1 MEKIQVLYTA
11 TSPSGV
17 SLIKKVFLPLSLLP
31 KLMILLE
38 LELTLEDK
46 MLEGEALGLEVYALL
61 SNHIA
66 GLRET

>member
-1 MEKIQVLYTA
+1 LDQLPLYY
-11 TSPSGV
+11 SP
-17 SLIKKVFLPLSLLP
+17 LTFLPLSLLP

>member
-1 MEKIQVLYTA
+1 
-11 TSPSGV
+11 
-17 SLIKKVFLPLSLLP
+17 
-31 KLMILLE
+31 
-38 LELTLEDK
+38 